1 MDISRLSSVLAG
13 EPAYRFK
20 QAHKALWRDFIRD
33 WGEATSLPLNLREK
47 LNAECP
53 LGIVGEIADSKN
65 SRTKKALITLVDGA
79 KIEAV
84 LMRHQGGRN
93 TLCVSAQ
100 AGCPLAC
107 AFCATGQAGFKR
119 NLSADEIVLQYLFFA
134 RYFKNLPDSGNKIT
148 NVVFMGMGEPFL
160 NYDNLMAAI
169 KTMNDPEAIG
179 LGARHISVSTVGI
192 TDGIRRFA
200 REGIQAN
207 LAISLHAPDD
217 KLRAELM
224 PIGRKYPIK
233 NILAAAD
240 YYIEKTSRRVM
251 FEYMLIKGVNDSPVQ
266 AGRLAALLK
275 KPLYIV
281 NLINYNPTGEF
292 EPATAAAVKKFRG
305 VLEKEGIAATE
316 RYGFGGDIDGA
327 CGQLAGGGKK

>member
-1 MDISRLSSVLAG
+1 MDISKLSSVLAG
-13 EPAYRFK
+13 EPSYRFK
-20 QAHKALWRDFIRD
+20 QAHRALWQDFVGD
-33 WGEATSLPLNLREK
+33 WEEVTSLPLNLRER

-53 LGIVGEIADSKN
+53 LRIQGEIASSKD
-65 SRTKKALITLVDGA
+65 SRTKKALITLSDGV
-79 KIEAV
+79 KIETV
-84 LMRHQGGRN
+84 LLRHKDGRN

-107 AFCATGQAGFKR
+107 VFCATGQGGFKR
-119 NLSADEIVLQYLFFA
+119 NLSADEILCQYLFFA
-134 RYFKNLPDSGNKIT
+134 RYLKNSGHKVT

-169 KTMNDPEAIG
+169 KTMNDPGFIG

-281 NLINYNPTGEF
+281 NLINYNPTGGF
-292 EPATAAAVKKFRG
+292 EPAPAAAVKKFRG

-327 CGQLAGGGKK
+327 CGQLAGGK